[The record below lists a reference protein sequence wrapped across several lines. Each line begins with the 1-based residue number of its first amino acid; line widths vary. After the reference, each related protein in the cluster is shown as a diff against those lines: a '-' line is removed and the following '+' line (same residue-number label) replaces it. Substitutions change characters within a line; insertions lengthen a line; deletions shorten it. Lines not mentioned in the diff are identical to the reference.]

1 MLCASAR
8 SHSLSFTPS
17 FAGSCPAHGM
27 KQNECLV
34 VSLSTTRSRNVAICL
49 DGVCRMFS
57 KLAGST
63 VGILDRQVYVLKT

>member
-1 MLCASAR
+1 
-8 SHSLSFTPS
+8 
-17 FAGSCPAHGM
+17 M